1 MEILQTTIFL
11 PVLIFLFVML
21 ICMKKTRQND
31 SNEIE
36 VRDEQ
41 NSFDQDINKDDSV
54 DIDVR
59 SQSHKYGRINDG
71 IIVSMCETE
80 VMMYLVFI

>member
-1 MEILQTTIFL
+1 MSKDYENKKILAVNIMEILQTTIFL

-54 DIDVR
+54 
-59 SQSHKYGRINDG
+59 
-71 IIVSMCETE
+71 